1 MLKVIV
7 FDCDGVILDSKESN
21 VRYYNDLLNLFG
33 HPPMD
38 PDEEV
43 YSHMATVDGALEH
56 IFRNYPQ
63 KRTEIKDAARGK
75 LHYSDYL
82 RYLSLEPDLTEFLNL
97 VQKKYTLAI
106 STNRSDSIYPLL
118 EKYDL
123 SHYFSKVMTVLKTK
137 PKPAPDGLLEIL
149 QDLRCLPEEAV
160 FLGDSETDRLQAE
173 ACGVN
178 LIAFKSPALKAK
190 WHVSSFMELLHLP
203 PFQKATL

>member
-1 MLKVIV
+1 MLKLIV

-38 PDEEV
+38 PAEEV
-43 YSHMATVDGALEH
+43 YSHMATVDGALKH

-63 KRTEIKDAARGK
+63 KRTEIKHAAREK
-75 LHYSDYL
+75 LHYPDYL
-82 RYLSLEPDLTEFLNL
+82 CYLSLEPDLIEFLEL
-97 VQKKYTLAI
+97 AQKKYKLAI

-118 EKYDL
+118 EKYNL
-123 SHYFSKVMTVLKTK
+123 GHYFSKVMTVLNTK

-149 QDLRCLPEEAV
+149 QDLKCLPEEAV

-173 ACGVN
+173 ACRVS
-178 LIAFKSPALKAK
+178 LIAFKNPALQAE
-190 WHVSSFMELLHLP
+190 WHVSSFMKLLQLP
-203 PFQKATL
+203 PFQQAAL